1 MNYDLDNITPKDLE
15 KLIDFLQNLLGIKFN
30 DKSTISKVIYQ
41 ESDELEC
48 PYCDST
54 KHIIKNG
61 FTKTKI
67 QRYKCK
73 KCNKKFINST
83 GTLCH
88 HSKLCFGDWKLFFE
102 CMSDGLSI
110 RKTAAKMKKN
120 KNTVFAMRHKVLN
133 VLSTFKET
141 VKLSGKIEAD
151 ELTIP
156 INFKGMVQEK
166 MPRFSKRRK
175 SASKKVNHKVCILG
189 AIDENDNQYLEVV
202 DYGEITS
209 NDIEKSLGSKLS
221 NATYLITDCKS
232 SYESFAKK
240 HQLKLEQIKSSTYK
254 NENGYTLSEI
264 NGLHSN
270 FISFMSKFKGVSTK
284 HLPGYINWFIYKK
297 YIDYTVEI
305 INHPTNM
312 LYYSIKQKR
321 NITIKNIYN
330 APFPFDINMAYADYN
345 STPLI

>member
-15 KLIDFLQNLLGIKFN
+15 KLIDFLQKLLGTKFN
-30 DKSTISKVIYQ
+30 NKNTISKVINQ
-41 ESDELEC
+41 ENEQLEC
-48 PYCDST
+48 PYCKST
-54 KHIIKNG
+54 EYIIKNG
-61 FTKTKI
+61 FTKSKI

-110 RKTAAKMKKN
+110 RKTAAKMNKN

-133 VLSTFKET
+133 ALSTFREN
-141 VKLSGKIEAD
+141 VKLSGKIEVD

-156 INFKGMVQEK
+156 INFKGMHQEK
-166 MPRFSKRRK
+166 MPRFSKKRK

-189 AIDENDNQYLEVV
+189 AIDENDNQYLEIV

-209 NDIEKSLGSKLS
+209 NDIEKSLGSKL
-221 NATYLITDCKS
+221 NNGMYLITDCRS
-232 SYESFAKK
+232 AYESFAKK
-240 HQLKLEQIKSSTYK
+240 NQLKLEQIKSSTYK

-270 FISFMSKFKGVSTK
+270 FISFMNKFKGVSTK
-284 HLPGYINWFIYKK
+284 HLQGYIDWFVYKK
-297 YIDYTVEI
+297 YIDYTVDI
-305 INHPTNM
+305 VNHPTDM

-321 NITIKNIYN
+321 HITIKNIYN
-330 APFPFDINMAYADYN
+330 TPFPFDINVAYTDYN
-345 STPLI
+345 